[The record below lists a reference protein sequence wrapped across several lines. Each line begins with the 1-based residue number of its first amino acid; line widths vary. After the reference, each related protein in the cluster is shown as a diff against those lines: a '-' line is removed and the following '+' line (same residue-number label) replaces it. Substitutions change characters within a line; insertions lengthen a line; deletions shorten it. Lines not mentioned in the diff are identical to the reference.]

1 MLIIKRKM
9 SWDISYD
16 DFPYFTIWN
25 NRNGV
30 TKCVFQ
36 RRRCCVF
43 DSPGL
48 PNDSAGYPG
57 LAYGLWETTPSVLRF
72 FWLIRHKLSHYKH
85 AFVEKAQHL
94 RRWISMWMLTRGR
107 LVPRQPRAIKR
118 TTRTELRGENILYG
132 WRIHWNID
140 ITFTTIY
147 NYNIHN
153 CGCIHWYIGI
163 TPTALHAVTIFI
175 SIKFL
180 LHDYSKWFLLF
191 IRR

>member
-1 MLIIKRKM
+1 MCSLGYWRILLFIYSYVGINCIIK
-9 SWDISYD
+9 W
-16 DFPYFTIWN
+16 T
-25 NRNGV
+25 
-30 TKCVFQ
+30 FQ

-48 PNDSAGYPG
+48 PNDSVGYPG
-57 LAYGLWETTPSVLRF
+57 LADGLWETTPSVLRF
-72 FWLIRHKLSHYKH
+72 FLINPHKLSHYKH
-85 AFVEKAQHL
+85 AFTEKAQHL
-94 RRWISMWMLTRGR
+94 WRWISLRMFTRGR

-132 WRIHWNID
+132 WRIHWNIH

-163 TPTALHAVTIFI
+163 APTALRAVTLFI
-175 SIKFL
+175 SIEFL
-180 LHDYSKWFLLF
+180 LRDYSKLFLSV
-191 IRR
+191 IQR